1 MKKIYHVCL
10 SAGPDGV
17 LCRDDEDYIRFINC
31 IAAAGHYS
39 EAFILAYV
47 VMSNHTHLCI
57 RTDDLRRFNK
67 RWRYMYTRYF
77 NQKYHRRGRL
87 GGDPHVVE
95 LKGLYHILTAIAY
108 ILRNPMHHGV
118 TATPFGY
125 KYSSVNALFMKELG
139 RMSAPALPAKLM
151 YRYLAEGIVLPPDY
165 RMDESGMLL
174 PECIIDVED
183 VENKFSTART
193 FLYYMNRLSG
203 RKWEEDQK
211 QDNNGQPPVTIE
223 QMEQGVVMND
233 LQTML
238 NNEFGRANYTAM
250 TDITL
255 CKKIDEICRTEYGD
269 RSVYELSQPTLY
281 QIGEKLRRQYH
292 LSVAQIN
299 RCLTIA

>member
-1 MKKIYHVCL
+1 
-10 SAGPDGV
+10 
-17 LCRDDEDYIRFINC
+17 
-31 IAAAGHYS
+31 
-39 EAFILAYV
+39 
-47 VMSNHTHLCI
+47 
-57 RTDDLRRFNK
+57 
-67 RWRYMYTRYF
+67 
-77 NQKYHRRGRL
+77 
-87 GGDPHVVE
+87 
-95 LKGLYHILTAIAY
+95 
-108 ILRNPMHHGV
+108 
-118 TATPFGY
+118 
-125 KYSSVNALFMKELG
+125 
-139 RMSAPALPAKLM
+139 
-151 YRYLAEGIVLPPDY
+151 
-165 RMDESGMLL
+165 MLL

-223 QMEQGVVMND
+223 QMEQGVMMND

-292 LSVAQIN
+292 LSAAQIN